1 MEELGPK
8 QKQAIT
14 YAYYYLQLKKYDRL
28 MQLFDAGLPVE
39 SGLDALDN
47 TALGLFC
54 ARLDLQGV
62 QNMLERGASLTT
74 PNKLGMNPLHLL
86 VQVDKTGQAT
96 TWLFS
101 I

>member
-1 MEELGPK
+1 MVQGPR
-8 QKQAIT
+8 QVQAIT
-14 YAYYYLQLKKYDRL
+14 YAYHYIELKNYDRL

-54 ARLDLQGV
+54 ARLDLLGV
-62 QNMLERGASLTT
+62 QMMLERGALLTT
-74 PNKLGMNPLHLL
+74 PNKLGRNPLHLL
-86 VQVDKTGQAT
+86 VQVDKTGAGT
-96 TWLFS
+96 EWLFS